1 MDRKLTEQDI
11 SVEIAD
17 EAGCRKVVSVEIA
30 PERYRSERER
40 VLKGLMKEVELP
52 GFRKGKA
59 PADIVRRRF
68 TETIK
73 SEALKSILPLAY
85 GHIVESHE
93 LEPLGEPIF
102 TDVDDQDEAPLKF
115 KINLEVRPRFE
126 VEGYRGV
133 KVKRE
138 KIQVKKE
145 EVEDVLKNLQ
155 ERQVEFVLVDR
166 PAVTDDL
173 VMLDYAP
180 LGEDGAPDE
189 EKRVEDYPAQLGAGQ
204 LFPAFETAIA
214 GNPAGFAGGVEIEYP
229 KEYGHEELAGKKV
242 RYQFTIK
249 EVKEK
254 RLPPLDDE
262 FAKKVSEELET
273 LKDLKKDIEKRLNEE
288 KTKEARRKMEEQAI
302 DILIEKNPF
311 EVPLSMKE
319 HYKRQLGEEESRRRQ
334 AMGAP
339 PEEEGER
346 DARVEELFEKVA
358 IRNIKRYFLMDYIAG
373 RENVD
378 VTGAEIEAE
387 IIKLGEESGSPVEE
401 IKKYFKKG
409 SDQHES
415 LKNRLR
421 ERKIFEI
428 ILGTAESG

>member
-1 MDRKLTEQDI
+1 MDRKLTDQDI
-11 SVEIAD
+11 SIEIAD

-30 PERYRSERER
+30 PERYRSERET
-40 VLKGLMKEVELP
+40 VLKGLMREVELP

-68 TETIK
+68 NETIK

-85 GHIVESHE
+85 GHIVESHK
-93 LEPLGEPIF
+93 LEPLGEPVF
-102 TDVDDQDEAPLKF
+102 TDVDNRDEAPLTF
-115 KINLEVRPRFE
+115 KINLEIRPSVE
-126 VEGYRGV
+126 VEGYHDV

-138 KIQVKKE
+138 KLQVKKE

-155 ERQVEFVLVDR
+155 ERQVEYAVVDR
-166 PAVTDDL
+166 PAVTDDI
-173 VMLDYAP
+173 VTLDYAP
-180 LGEDGAPDE
+180 LGEDGAPDT

-214 GNPAGFAGGVEIEYP
+214 GQPAGHTGHVDIDYPPEYDH
-229 KEYGHEELAGKKV
+229 KELAGKKV
-242 RYQFTIK
+242 KYQFTIK

-254 RLPPLDDE
+254 CLPALDDE

-273 LKDLKKDIEKRLNEE
+273 LKDLKKDIENRLKEE
-288 KTKEARRKMEEQAI
+288 KAKEARRKMEEQAI
-302 DILIEKNPF
+302 DTLLEKNPF
-311 EVPLSMKE
+311 DVPLSMKE
-319 HYKRQLGEEESRRRQ
+319 HYKKQLDEEENRRRQ

-339 PEEEGER
+339 PAEDGEKE
-346 DARVEELFEKVA
+346 AQMEELFEKIA
-358 IRNIKRYFLMDYIAG
+358 LRNIKRYFLMDYIAD
-373 RENVD
+373 RESVE
-378 VTGAEIEAE
+378 VTDEEIEAE
-387 IIKLGEESGSPVEE
+387 VIKLGDESGRPVEE

-409 SDQHES
+409 SDQLGS

-428 ILGTAESG
+428 ILGTADDR

>member
-11 SVEIAD
+11 SIEIAE

-30 PERYRSERER
+30 SERFRSEREK

-68 TETIK
+68 TDTIK
-73 SEALKSILPLAY
+73 SEALKNILPLAY

-93 LEPLGEPIF
+93 LEPLGEPVF
-102 TDVDDQDEAPLKF
+102 TDVEDRDEAPLTF
-115 KINLEVRPRFE
+115 KINLEVRPSFE

-133 KVKRE
+133 KVKKE
-138 KIQVKKE
+138 KLQVKKE

-155 ERQVEFVLVDR
+155 ERHVEYAVVDR
-166 PAVTDDL
+166 PAVSDDL
-173 VMLDYAP
+173 VTLDYAP
-180 LGEDGAPDE
+180 LGEDGALDN
-189 EKRVEDYPAQLGAGQ
+189 EKQVEDYPAQLGVGQ
-204 LFPAFETAIA
+204 LFPAFETAIT
-214 GNPAGFAGGVEIEYP
+214 GQPAGYTGNVDVDYP
-229 KEYGHEELAGKKV
+229 PEYGHEELAGKKV
-242 RYQFTIK
+242 QYQFTIK

-262 FAKKVSEELET
+262 FAKKVSEEIET
-273 LKDLKKDIEKRLNEE
+273 LKDLKNDIEKRLKEE
-288 KTKEARRKMEEQAI
+288 KAKEIRRKMEENAI
-302 DILIEKNPF
+302 DTLLEKNPF

-319 HYKRQLGEEESRRRQ
+319 HYKKQLGEEESRRRQ

-339 PEEEGER
+339 PEEDGDKEGQM
-346 DARVEELFEKVA
+346 EELFEKIA

-373 RENVD
+373 RESVEI
-378 VTGAEIEAE
+378 AEEE
-387 IIKLGEESGSPVEE
+387 IDSELLKLGQESGRPIEE
-401 IKKYFKKG
+401 IKKYFKKE
-409 SDQHES
+409 SEQLES

>member
-11 SVEIAD
+11 SIEIAD

-30 PERYRSERER
+30 PGRYHSEREK

-52 GFRKGKA
+52 GFRRGKA

-68 TETIK
+68 TDTIK

-85 GHIVESHE
+85 GHIVESQK
-93 LEPLGEPIF
+93 LEPLGDPVF
-102 TDVDDQDEAPLKF
+102 TDVDDQDEAPLTF

-126 VEGYRGV
+126 VDGYIGV
-133 KVKRE
+133 KIKKE

-145 EVEDVLKNLQ
+145 EVEDVLKSLQ
-155 ERQVEFVLVDR
+155 ERQVEYDAVDR

-173 VMLDYAP
+173 VTLDYAP
-180 LGEDGAPDE
+180 LGDDGAPDT
-189 EKRVEDYPAQLGAGQ
+189 EKGVKDYPGQLGAGQ
-204 LFPAFETAIA
+204 LFPAFESAIT
-214 GNPAGFAGGVEIEYP
+214 GQQTGHTGQVDIDYP
-229 KEYGHEELAGKKV
+229 PEYGQKEVAGKKV
-242 RYQFTIK
+242 QYQFTIK
-249 EVKEK
+249 EIKEK

-262 FAKKVSEELET
+262 FAKKVSEDIET
-273 LKDLKKDIEKRLNEE
+273 LNDLKKDIENRMKEE

-302 DILIEKNPF
+302 DTLLEKNPF

-319 HYKRQLGEEESRRRQ
+319 HYKKQLGEEESRRRKS
-334 AMGAP
+334 MGAP
-339 PEEEGER
+339 PEEDGEKE
-346 DARVEELFEKVA
+346 AQMEELFEKIA
-358 IRNIKRYFLMDYIAG
+358 LRNIKRYFLMDYIAG
-373 RENVD
+373 QEKVE
-378 VTGAEIEAE
+378 VTGEEIDTELK
-387 IIKLGEESGSPVEE
+387 KLVEESGRPTEE

-409 SDQHES
+409 SEQLES

-428 ILGTAESG
+428 ILGAAESG